1 MHRHEANR
9 VIAFLRGDAELLV
22 VASFANHPYA
32 AGYIVE
38 SGAIPD
44 REWREV
50 FNSDALAY
58 GGAGIGNG
66 EAPRRSSAGRVEVV
80 LPASGLVVLEAR

>member
-1 MHRHEANR
+1 M
-9 VIAFLRGDAELLV
+9 
-22 VASFANHPYA
+22 
-32 AGYIVE
+32 E